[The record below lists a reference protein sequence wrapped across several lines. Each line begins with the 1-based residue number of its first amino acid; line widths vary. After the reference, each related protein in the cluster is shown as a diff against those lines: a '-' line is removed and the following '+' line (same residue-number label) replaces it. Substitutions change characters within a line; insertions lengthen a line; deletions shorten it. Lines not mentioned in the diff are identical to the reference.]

1 MPIICDR
8 GLRCTAGAAIA
19 CHKHHPDDGQ
29 GKVSSKEA
37 GGVQREGGKK
47 YTLLFGVIVFGG

>member
-1 MPIICDR
+1 MMGREKFP
-8 GLRCTAGAAIA
+8 L
-19 CHKHHPDDGQ
+19 
-29 GKVSSKEA
+29 KEA